1 MLTLLEE
8 PAYFCIFAPLIL
20 QTGRLFYLWMCHTAA
35 SETQKGVQV
44 FSFQE
49 PCDEPPHAFPSYT
62 SLSLQPF
69 SSDLAV
75 QLDLGEFPVQT
86 KPAPPSPIPPSP
98 ALLQMLSPPMISH
111 HRARCVQLP
120 LAGINTRYPQLWA
133 AHAETNARQC
143 WLNRG
148 CTLPKHTRKGRDNKE
163 GGKGS
168 ISS

>member
-1 MLTLLEE
+1 MISLFLFLSTLHAVRNTQQHNPETSGGILKTGGISVVQMLTFLEE

-20 QTGRLFYLWMCHTAA
+20 QTGRLFYLRMCHTAA
-35 SETQKGVQV
+35 SETQKCVQV
-44 FSFQE
+44 FSFPE
-49 PCDEPPHAFPSYT
+49 PCDKPPHAFPSYT

-98 ALLQMLSPPMISH
+98 ALLQMLSPPMLSH

-120 LAGINTRYPQLWA
+120 LAGINTRYPQL
-133 AHAETNARQC
+133 
-143 WLNRG
+143 
-148 CTLPKHTRKGRDNKE
+148 
-163 GGKGS
+163 
-168 ISS
+168 